1 MQNDITIGMDLGNK
15 VHKVVGLDVHGNEF
29 LRCEV
34 ENTKDAIELFF
45 GQHPNATVAMETG
58 TCCRWI
64 SAIAR
69 RRCRGVLVG
78 NARKLRAIWQS
89 KQKNDWNDA
98 LMIASLARASK
109 GLFHPVALR
118 DDEHHD
124 LYQLVQLRDIV
135 VRQRTQVINSI
146 RGMCKASGDFVRKCD
161 AQGLYRHLEYIP
173 ESQAWKFGPVLERLC
188 AISESISQYDWK
200 IRDYAEAHFKTEVD
214 LLQSIP
220 GVGLVTSCT
229 FVALV
234 QDPKGFGCPR
244 DAGCYFG
251 LSSGQ
256 DQSGDKDAP
265 MHMTKAGNSLMR
277 KLLVTAA
284 NYILRDSS
292 PDSALKRYG
301 QRICMRGGK
310 VARRKAKAAVAR
322 KLAVV
327 MMAMLQSGEPYRDAR
342 VSHEQQST
350 GTGRIAI

>member
-15 VHKVVGLDVHGNEF
+15 VHKVVGLDAHGNEF

-34 ENTKDAIELFF
+34 ENTKDAIEMFF

-69 RRCRGVLVG
+69 RSCRGVLVG

-146 RGMCKASGDFVRKCD
+146 RGMCKASGV
-161 AQGLYRHLEYIP
+161 
-173 ESQAWKFGPVLERLC
+173 SC
-188 AISESISQYDWK
+188 AN
-200 IRDYAEAHFKTEVD
+200 A
-214 LLQSIP
+214 
-220 GVGLVTSCT
+220 
-229 FVALV
+229 
-234 QDPKGFGCPR
+234 
-244 DAGCYFG
+244 
-251 LSSGQ
+251 
-256 DQSGDKDAP
+256 
-265 MHMTKAGNSLMR
+265 MR
-277 KLLVTAA
+277 KA
-284 NYILRDSS
+284 
-292 PDSALKRYG
+292 
-301 QRICMRGGK
+301 
-310 VARRKAKAAVAR
+310 
-322 KLAVV
+322 
-327 MMAMLQSGEPYRDAR
+327 
-342 VSHEQQST
+342 ST
-350 GTGRIAI
+350 GISNTFRNRRPGSSVPCWKGSAQFPKASRNTTGR